1 MDNVHQLKSSKLT
14 LHPTHFNL
22 KEWSQVLENS
32 TDKELVDNSFPAYC
46 KFFRE
51 QRSFMTNAALAAFR
65 QLGWKYKD
73 LINSKGLGEG
83 NITVIAEDKVEGE

>member
-1 MDNVHQLKSSKLT
+1 MDNVYQLKRSKLT
-14 LHPTHFNL
+14 LHQAHFNL
-22 KEWSQVLENS
+22 KEWSQVLKNS
-32 TDKELVDNSFPAYC
+32 TNKELVDNIFPAYC

-51 QRSFMTNAALAAFR
+51 QKPFMTHAALAAFR

-83 NITVIAEDKVEGE
+83 NITVIAEDKVGGE